1 MIISVD
7 AEKTSDKI
15 HHPFMIKTL
24 QKVGIKGT
32 YFINVIKAISD
43 KPTANILNVRKAE
56 SILRSGTRQGCH
68 SHTFIL
74 YSFRSPSHSNQRVI
88 GNKRNLNWKG
98 RSQNVTVSR

>member
-1 MIISVD
+1 MGFIPEMQRFFNIYKSISVIQHINKLNLKKKHMIISVD

-43 KPTANILNVRKAE
+43 KPTANILNVRKA
-56 SILRSGTRQGCH
+56 
-68 SHTFIL
+68 
-74 YSFRSPSHSNQRVI
+74 
-88 GNKRNLNWKG
+88 
-98 RSQNVTVSR
+98 